1 MLINDTHKILDQ
13 LHLRNTM
20 SRTVCRIYVYN
31 NYVYKKIINIPVY
44 VFLSSLKKTN
54 CSPG

>member
-20 SRTVCRIYVYN
+20 SRTVEYM
-31 NYVYKKIINIPVY
+31 YKTIMYIKR
-44 VFLSSLKKTN
+44 
-54 CSPG
+54 